1 MEQDRAAAGAAHAPS
16 PFTLAD
22 WCDKVRARLP
32 GIREVCVAERVE
44 GGWSFAAASTGAGL
58 AMAPYELAAH
68 KSLETGQ
75 GVLAPLAQPAGE
87 LFEVIAYPLQE
98 AGRSLVV
105 LAGLG
110 QMPARH
116 VQLVMEQVQLSAG
129 WVQWTL
135 SREVAAQDRRRSE
148 VAQGCFELLADMVQ
162 APSSTHS
169 LQSLCLEVAQR
180 LGASRVAYASRTWW
194 GGVKL
199 RAISGQSRF
208 DRRTQLND
216 LSEQAAAEAMVLRS
230 PIEWRSDLRL
240 NSPVQGLARLHSD
253 AALTVIPL
261 PDARNAFRSALLVH
275 WTDPAA
281 VTDLRAWSALWLLAD
296 PLQHLHQ
303 QARRNALA
311 VLAGQVQ
318 ELGRRLLGTGHY
330 PLKASILGLAGLAL
344 SLALVQG
351 QATLKAEA
359 TVHDSGRRV
368 VSAAADGYLS
378 KVMAVPG
385 DWVEAGQPLAKLNDD
400 HLRLKRLELL
410 AQISRHGA
418 ERAIAFRDRD
428 RGNVSVSGA
437 QVDEVQARLGQVDK
451 EIAQTEV
458 RASVPGL
465 VIEKDL
471 RQRVGSRVEYGEV
484 LFEIAPRHE
493 AEIMLHVANRDA
505 EEFKPGLRG
514 QLRLAMA
521 PQNALPI
528 EVLRVKP
535 AAESIDGELRFV
547 GFARVVDVPPGLEN
561 GMTGVVRLDLGRR
574 SLWDIWLQ
582 PVWDTITLFAWRWT
596 P

>member
-1 MEQDRAAAGAAHAPS
+1 MEKDQPGAPAPQASS

-22 WCDKVRARLP
+22 WCDKVRARMP
-32 GIREVCVAERVE
+32 GIREVCVAERQDTA
-44 GGWSFAAASTGAGL
+44 WSITAASDGASR
-58 AMAPYELAAH
+58 AVEPYELAAL
-68 KSLETGQ
+68 KALETGQ
-75 GVLAPLAQPAGE
+75 GVLAPLPQPVGD
-87 LFEVIAYPLQE
+87 LYEVIAYPLQE

-116 VQLVMEQVQLSAG
+116 VQLVMEQIQLSAG

-135 SREVAAQDRRRSE
+135 SQDIAAQDRRRSE
-148 VAQGCFELLADMVQ
+148 VAQSCFELLADMVQ

-180 LGASRVAYASRTWW
+180 LGAARVAYASRTWW

-216 LSEQAAAEAMVLRS
+216 LSEQAAAEAMLLRS

-253 AALTVIPL
+253 VALTVIPL
-261 PDARNAFRSALLVH
+261 PDAHNAFRSALLIH

-296 PLQHLHQ
+296 PVHHLHQ
-303 QARRNALA
+303 QAQRHAPA
-311 VLAGQVQ
+311 VLLGQVQ
-318 ELGRRLLGTGHY
+318 ALARRLLGTGHY
-330 PLKASILGLAGLAL
+330 ALKATVLGLAGLGL

-359 TVHDSGRRV
+359 TVHDTGRRV
-368 VSAAADGYLS
+368 VSAAADGYLA
-378 KVMAVPG
+378 KVMVVPG
-385 DWVEAGQPLAKLNDD
+385 DWVEAGQTLAKLNDD
-400 HLRLKRLELL
+400 HLRLKRLEML
-410 AQISRHGA
+410 ARISRHGA

-437 QVDEVQARLGQVDK
+437 QVDEVQARLAQVDK
-451 EIAQTEV
+451 EIQQTEV

-471 RQRVGSRVEYGEV
+471 RQRVGSRVEYGEA

-521 PQNALPI
+521 PQNPLAI

-561 GMTGVVRLDLGRR
+561 GMSGVVRLDIGRR

-582 PVWDTITLFAWRWT
+582 PVWDTVSLFLWRWT